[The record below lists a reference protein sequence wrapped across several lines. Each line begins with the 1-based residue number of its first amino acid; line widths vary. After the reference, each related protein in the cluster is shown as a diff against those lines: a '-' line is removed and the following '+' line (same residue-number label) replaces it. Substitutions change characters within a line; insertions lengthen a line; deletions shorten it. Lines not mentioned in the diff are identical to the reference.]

1 MKFSI
6 FIIGFFSLLVLNPAC
21 SWLTSG
27 FIVEQGMAE
36 SVSNSL
42 PFTVD
47 TEVTISGTVTGTID
61 DCAFDGICALVVD
74 VAGETVNV
82 IWAEGML
89 ACAGQYDI
97 DIAIGDTVTAYA
109 IARDANSLSICA
121 SPAYTISR

>member
-6 FIIGFFSLLVLNPAC
+6 FMIGFFSLLVLNPAC
-21 SWLTSG
+21 SWLTNG
-27 FIVEQGMAE
+27 FLVEQDMAAPA
-36 SVSNSL
+36 NSL

-47 TEVTISGTVTGTID
+47 TEVTLSGTVTGTID

-74 VAGETVNV
+74 AAGETVNI

-89 ACAGQYDI
+89 ACAGQYAG
-97 DIAIGDTVTAYA
+97 DIAIGDTITAYG